1 MCPALLI
8 LQVGNTEIAAA
19 SVISTVA
26 VLCSIVARS
35 GRMFRREY
43 AGNIWGEGDPHVT
56 ESGGA
61 AAKPG
66 NASWTLPGGVP
77 RNAIMA
83 APRGGETTAG
93 GAMPACA
100 VGHVVTLFPP
110 LDGTQPDPGRPRP
123 SAAD

>member
-43 AGNIWGEGDPHVT
+43 AGNIWGEGVSLIEINLWGPCFQ
-56 ESGGA
+56 
-61 AAKPG
+61 P
-66 NASWTLPGGVP
+66 L
-77 RNAIMA
+77 
-83 APRGGETTAG
+83 AG
-93 GAMPACA
+93 DVNEA
-100 VGHVVTLFPP
+100 
-110 LDGTQPDPGRPRP
+110 
-123 SAAD
+123 